1 MQSKLG
7 WLKRTAL
14 LLLAI
19 AARAHA
25 HAIRVILEDDIDDS
39 DDQNKKYA
47 SCGDCFCVTKENAS
61 CPKRPKNSFDAS
73 DDVEILKSQIA
84 LNPYTLECDPYGE
97 EPCQMAPPQNR
108 TLVAMGEEA
117 VCGIRYEPRSHS
129 THERSPARTVE
140 QIDGWNANANKDS
153 TAAEGSS
160 VSRKLQCP
168 TYYNLVSYESFDS
181 AKTDGA
187 VVTHAGACGAC
198 STTKDLAAYLEHVDL
213 TDLGTL
219 CVTEGLVSFER
230 GVECFINHG
239 LTKVRFHHHCRI
251 QFVVLNCRLS
261 SLISSSDVLVL
272 FLNVL
277 FFNRRVPW
285 RGCMMATRPVMLVS
299 GFAFDLDS
307 YTNPTMDLHHY
318 ANSTTASG
326 VTRTRR
332 GQSSRFLQLE
342 RDDGVGY

>member
-187 VVTHAGACGAC
+187 VVTHAGGKSLQCG
-198 STTKDLAAYLEHVDL
+198 LRHIPVV
-213 TDLGTL
+213 
-219 CVTEGLVSFER
+219 VTVMSPR
-230 GVECFINHG
+230 QVPCP
-239 LTKVRFHHHCRI
+239 
-251 QFVVLNCRLS
+251 LS
-261 SLISSSDVLVL
+261 L
-272 FLNVL
+272 
-277 FFNRRVPW
+277 
-285 RGCMMATRPVMLVS
+285 
-299 GFAFDLDS
+299 
-307 YTNPTMDLHHY
+307 
-318 ANSTTASG
+318 
-326 VTRTRR
+326 
-332 GQSSRFLQLE
+332 
-342 RDDGVGY
+342 